1 MSEDIQTR
9 RCPLWVKIV
18 LAVSLAGNLAVV
30 GLVAGAALRGG
41 PFVERGPSMGYAM
54 PYVVTLPREARRE
67 VFGAVRTNDDLPDRR
82 ARRAQYQEMI
92 AALEASPFDIAAVE
106 AVLERQGAGAA
117 RVQAAA
123 QAAWLD
129 VVARLSDDER
139 IAYTARI
146 EETLKRRGPP
156 RKPKQ

>member
-30 GLVAGAALRGG
+30 GLVAGVALRGG
-41 PFVERGPSMGYAM
+41 PLSARGPSMGYAM
-54 PYVVTLPREARRE
+54 PYVVALPREARRE
-67 VFGAVRTNDDLPDRR
+67 VFGAVRKDDKLPDRR
-82 ARRAQYQEMI
+82 ARSAQYQEMI
-92 AALEASPFDIAAVE
+92 AALEATPFDIAAVE

-117 RVQAAA
+117 RVQATA

>member
-54 PYVVTLPREARRE
+54 PYVVALPREARRE

-82 ARRAQYQEMI
+82 ARRA
-92 AALEASPFDIAAVE
+92 LEATPFDIAAVE

-117 RVQAAA
+117 RVQATA